1 MSFHIFFLLMIYLS
15 FVLMTHHFFECCDL
29 KATTL
34 LFFAFLFLEK
44 SSLLVKAHSQW
55 IIFFF
60 SPSVLNTNAVHFIK
74 WQYTLLFSTL
84 SEIHLVVCLWMTKWC
99 QCIYPSAFLLNCRSM
114 QGIWCIPCIISA
126 VLNTSENGL
135 YQKL

>member
-1 MSFHIFFLLMIYLS
+1 MSFDIFFLLMIYLS

-34 LFFAFLFLEK
+34 LFFAFLFWEK

-55 IIFFF
+55 IIFF

-84 SEIHLVVCLWMTKWC
+84 SEIHLVICLWMTKWC